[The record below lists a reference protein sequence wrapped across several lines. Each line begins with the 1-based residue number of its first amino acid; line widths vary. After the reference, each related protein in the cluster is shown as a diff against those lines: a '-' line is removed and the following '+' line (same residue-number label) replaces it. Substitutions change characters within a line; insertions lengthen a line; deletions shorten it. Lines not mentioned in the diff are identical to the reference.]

1 MRLISLVADKLALA
15 HSMHQALPSLPCCVG
30 LHANFGTSHFQAFQ
44 VPTQHAILAFF
55 PLSFFTPCQ
64 PNYFFFVVVR
74 CAGCPISAPPPL
86 SYPKPRSPADPSVL
100 HSNPPLIFK
109 AAQSDTAAACDTSQS
124 PQRRMPIIRRFG
136 PLGHPDMLS
145 LYPPSSLLMKE
156 GN

>member
-1 MRLISLVADKLALA
+1 MRLIPLVADELILA

-74 CAGCPISAPPPL
+74 CAGCPISAPPPCLTRNHGPLQILPFSTVIHRLSSRPHKAIPQQLVIPPNLLKDVCPSFDVLDRWVIQTCFPYNLL
-86 SYPKPRSPADPSVL
+86 SYS
-100 HSNPPLIFK
+100 
-109 AAQSDTAAACDTSQS
+109 
-124 PQRRMPIIRRFG
+124 
-136 PLGHPDMLS
+136 
-145 LYPPSSLLMKE
+145 
-156 GN
+156 